1 MHMVTHNDLFIRAT
15 RVNFFANCLKVLY
28 KTDQKCSFHY
38 TCIKPIFLFANL
50 EFTLV
55 FGDSFCCVIALK
67 IIVWKIPHKY
77 IRNVILFYL
86 HMWIRGKEIPVAMN
100 KRTAIV
106 ITLTIRCYLIWC
118 HKQCS
123 LCHVFSISNMYVD
136 YGSFYEIE
144 MQISNEWK

>member
-1 MHMVTHNDLFIRAT
+1 MFKSFIQNRPKMLFSLHMYQTH
-15 RVNFFANCLKVLY
+15 
-28 KTDQKCSFHY
+28 
-38 TCIKPIFLFANL
+38 FLFANL

-86 HMWIRGKEIPVAMN
+86 HMWIRGKEIPVATN

-123 LCHVFSISNMYVD
+123 LCHVFSISNMYVNYD
-136 YGSFYEIE
+136 SYDIE
-144 MQISNEWK
+144 MQIWTRSQTHSVYRRKENRYLQQ